1 MKMKFYQKRGNVGY
15 PVNSEQDII
24 DYMGEL
30 GYSINSIDILE
41 NGLVIGYIGEQG
53 ITLGHLRDD

>member
-41 NGLVIGYIGEQG
+41 NGLVIGYIGGQG
-53 ITLGHLRDD
+53 VTVGYLRED

>member
-1 MKMKFYQKRGNVGY
+1 MKFYQKERTTGY

-30 GYSINSIDILE
+30 GYSISSIEILG
-41 NGLVIGYIGEQG
+41 NGMVIGYVGEQG
-53 ITLGHLRDD
+53 ITLGYLRED